1 MEYEIYRSEGL
12 VEVVTHGEGDPKV
25 FQDLLIDVLAHPDWK
40 PGNSILMN
48 HTDLKGGPLDA
59 DKLRML
65 ADIVNASRDK
75 LGSSRMA
82 ILTPGS
88 LEFGLGRMWQTF
100 VEDKWDGTSDLFRSK
115 KDAERWLMKP

>member
-1 MEYEIYRSEGL
+1 
-12 VEVVTHGEGDPKV
+12 
-25 FQDLLIDVLAHPDWK
+25 
-40 PGNSILMN
+40 
-48 HTDLKGGPLDA
+48 
-59 DKLRML
+59 
-65 ADIVNASRDK
+65 
-75 LGSSRMA
+75 LGYSRMA